1 MKLKLKYLSLLLLL
15 AINSLNA
22 KMPSLEEI
30 ENKEEYK
37 LIIDYRKNTCP
48 FIDENTNYKTQ
59 NYCFHIVNRLYE
71 LTDNEIFLYSIAEH
85 YFKGYGVIQNLKK
98 GLELMEKLANSD
110 HEDAIQAQSTLG
122 IYYGADYREDDP
134 RFAVKDSIKEEYWT
148 KKAAENGDPLSQYFY
163 ARILLKSK
171 GQFNDAIHW
180 YKKAA
185 ENGSLEAK
193 DKLGVLFSE
202 GYPVGLSRDHI
213 YKLLHEAAEQNY
225 QPVFQELYFLYTE
238 DGDCEKAKFWYNKF
252 INSDFFKKVQ
262 AGVDPDTAII
272 EIFMEQEKKK
282 YIEEVKKEIEEIEKQ
297 SIKKAKNKD

>member
-22 KMPSLEEI
+22 KIPSLEEI

-71 LTDNEIFLYSIAEH
+71 LTDNEIFLYSIAKH
-85 YFKGYGVIQNLKK
+85 YFKGYGVTQNLKK

-110 HEDAIQAQSTLG
+110 HENAIQAQSTLG
-122 IYYGADYREDDP
+122 IYYGADYKEDDP
-134 RFAVKDSIKEEYWT
+134 RFAVKDPIKEEYWT

-171 GQFNDAIHW
+171 GQFNDAIFW

-185 ENGSLEAK
+185 DNGSVEAK
-193 DKLGVLFSE
+193 NKLGELFNERYSMPIE
-202 GYPVGLSRDHI
+202 KKQI
-213 YKLLHEAAEQNY
+213 YQFLKEAAEQNY
-225 QPVFQELYFLYTE
+225 EPAFQELYLLYYQ

-252 INSDFFKKVQ
+252 INSDYFKKFQ
-262 AGVDPDTAII
+262 AGIDPDTAII

-282 YIEEVKKEIEEIEKQ
+282 YVEKVRKEIEEIEKQ
-297 SIKKAKNKD
+297 SIKKKS